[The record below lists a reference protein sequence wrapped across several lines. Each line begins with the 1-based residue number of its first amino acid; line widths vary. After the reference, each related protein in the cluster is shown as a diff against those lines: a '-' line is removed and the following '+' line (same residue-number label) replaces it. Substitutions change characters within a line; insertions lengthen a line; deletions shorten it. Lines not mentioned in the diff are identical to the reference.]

1 MIAGAGTG
9 DVEQV
14 ALGIVNVLQVSLIG
28 HTLYPFLKWNDLVIA
43 SHHRDCP
50 EFQTLGQVH
59 CADGQS
65 SNRRHDV
72 FIENIKTKRGCVCRG
87 LGPVQRGD
95 HLVLRAPLEQPVF
108 QRLVVGID
116 IVPQAGEFLE
126 FAEVFGNY
134 YGTHNSALEKA
145 KAAGKDLVLD
155 IDVQGAAQLKK
166 RIPDAVTIFVL
177 APSRE
182 ILEQR
187 LRARSQDS
195 DETIRTRLANAARE
209 IRNYNLYDYVLV
221 NNDLNLAAETLKAI
235 VRAERVKRVR
245 VEEKI
250 RPLLASFGQTPG
262 V

>member
-1 MIAGAGTG
+1 MTTVFIISAPSGSGKST
-9 DVEQV
+9 
-14 ALGIVNVLQVSLIG
+14 LVSRL
-28 HTLYPFLKWNDLVIA
+28 LSEVNDLTFSVSYTTRKPRSSELAGGAYHFIDRAEFEERIA
-43 SHHRDCP
+43 
-50 EFQTLGQVH
+50 
-59 CADGQS
+59 
-65 SNRRHDV
+65 RR
-72 FIENIKTKRGCVCRG
+72 
-87 LGPVQRGD
+87 
-95 HLVLRAPLEQPVF
+95 
-108 QRLVVGID
+108 
-116 IVPQAGEFLE
+116 EFLE
-126 FAEVFGNY
+126 FADVFGNY
-134 YGTHNSALEKA
+134 YGTHASALENAQKQ
-145 KAAGKDLVLD
+145 GKDLVLD

-166 RIPDAVTIFVL
+166 RIPGAVTVFVL

-250 RPLLASFGQTPG
+250 RPILASFGQTPG